1 MSTLLLSPQN
11 NVKSNIL
18 EWKVDKCRAV
28 CILLHDFE
36 ASPSRFSALGQH
48 LAGNGVSV
56 IAPDILIPSSGGS
69 RSETIKSSEIDNG
82 LEQIHRL
89 ILKCKEKFEDTSV
102 FLCGEGYGGILALKF
117 NQNHHELLDGV
128 AVMSPFFK
136 FSINMVKRF
145 DLLMNILLRPQKSYQ
160 LPIKTSMV
168 TKNDSYIDSEDSGG
182 RSLNYTAKFFM
193 DYFSLAKTVYN
204 QTNTV
209 KNSLFFMLASD
220 DLISQ
225 NNVAHVYY
233 QSLEVEDKR
242 IDYYPEF
249 HSLSIPQD
257 FRSVFNDLSEWILS
271 RTLAI

>member
-1 MSTLLLSPQN
+1 MNTLLLSPTN
-11 NVKSNIL
+11 CVKSELL
-18 EWKVDKCRAV
+18 EWKVEKCRAV

-36 ASPSRFSALGQH
+36 ASPYRFSALGRH
-48 LAGNGVSV
+48 LADSGVSV
-56 IAPDILIPSSGGS
+56 IAPDILTTSG
-69 RSETIKSSEIDNG
+69 SETIKSNEIQDG
-82 LEQIHRL
+82 LDQVYKL
-89 ILKCKEKFEDTSV
+89 ILKCKEKFEDTPV
-102 FLCGEGYGGILALKF
+102 FLCGEGYGGVLALKF
-117 NQNHHELLDGV
+117 NQSHHELLDGV

-145 DLLMNILLRPQKSYQ
+145 DLLMNLFLRPQKSYQ

-168 TKNDSYIDSEDSGG
+168 TKNDAYINADNSGG
-182 RSLNYTAKFFM
+182 RSLKYTAKFFV
-193 DYFSLAKTVYN
+193 DYFSLAKAVYN

-225 NNVAHVYY
+225 NNVSHIYY

-249 HSLSIPQD
+249 HSLSIPQNSQ
-257 FRSVFNDLSEWILS
+257 SVFNDLSEWILS